1 MIVKTIKTR
10 VFEPPKDDLPSFIK
24 EALRRVKLKEKSI
37 IVITSKVVSI
47 GEGRCIRIDSVR
59 DKDELIRKE
68 ADYYLPREAS
78 PRGHVMLTMKNN
90 ILIPT
95 AGIDE
100 SNGKGFYILWPKN
113 PYQSAEKIYNLIKEE
128 FKLKEFGV
136 IISDSHC
143 VPLRWGVTG
152 IAMAYHGFLPLKDY
166 RQTKDIFG
174 RVLEITQVNIVDG
187 LSSAAVLI
195 MGEGAEQTP
204 IAIIE
209 DVDFIEF
216 KEFDP
221 QKENPLLIDKDEDI
235 YAPLIKSVD
244 WQTGL

>member
-24 EALRRVKLKEKSI
+24 EALSQVKLKEKSI
-37 IVITSKVVSI
+37 IVITSKIVSI
-47 GEGRCIRIDSVR
+47 GEGRCIKIDSVQ

-68 ADYYLPREAS
+68 ADYYLPRELS
-78 PRGHVMLTMKNN
+78 PGGHVMLTMKNN

-100 SNGKGFYILWPKN
+100 SNGKGYYILWPKN
-113 PYQSAEKIYNLIKEE
+113 PYQSTERIYNLIKEE

-152 IAMAYHGFLPLKDY
+152 IAMAYYGFLPLKDY
-166 RQTKDIFG
+166 RQTEDIFG
-174 RVLEITQVNIVDG
+174 RMLEITQVNIVDG
-187 LSSAAVLI
+187 LSSAAVLM

-209 DVDFIEF
+209 DIDFIQF

-221 QKENPLLIDKDEDI
+221 QKENPLLIDKDKDI
-235 YAPLIKSVD
+235 YAPLIKGVD
-244 WQTGL
+244 WKSGP

>member
-1 MIVKTIKTR
+1 
-10 VFEPPKDDLPSFIK
+10 
-24 EALRRVKLKEKSI
+24 
-37 IVITSKVVSI
+37 
-47 GEGRCIRIDSVR
+47 
-59 DKDELIRKE
+59 
-68 ADYYLPREAS
+68 
-78 PRGHVMLTMKNN
+78 MLTMKNN

-100 SNGKGFYILWPKN
+100 SNGKGYYILWPKN
-113 PYQSAEKIYNLIKEE
+113 PYQSAERIYNLIKEE
-128 FKLKEFGV
+128 FKLNNFGL

-152 IAMAYHGFLPLKDY
+152 IAMAYYGFYPLRDY

-174 RVLEITQVNIVDG
+174 RFLEITQVNIVDG
-187 LSSAAVLI
+187 LSSAAVLM

-209 DVDFIEF
+209 DIDFIQF

-235 YAPLIKSVD
+235 YAPLIKGVD
-244 WQTGL
+244 WKSGP

>member
-1 MIVKTIKTR
+1 M
-10 VFEPPKDDLPSFIK
+10 
-24 EALRRVKLKEKSI
+24 KLKEKSI

-47 GEGRCIRIDSVR
+47 GEGRCLKIDSVQ

-68 ADYYLPREAS
+68 ADYYLPRELS
-78 PRGHVMLTMKNN
+78 PGGHVMLTMKNN

-100 SNGKGFYILWPKN
+100 SNGKGYYILWPKN
-113 PYQSAEKIYNLIKEE
+113 PYQSTERIYNLIKEE

-136 IISDSHC
+136 IVPDSHC

-152 IAMAYHGFLPLKDY
+152 IAMAYYGFYPLRDY

-174 RVLEITQVNIVDG
+174 RMLEITQVNIVDG

-209 DVDFIEF
+209 DVDFIQF

-235 YAPLIKSVD
+235 YAPLIKGVD

>member
-1 MIVKTIKTR
+1 MIVRTIKTR
-10 VFEPPKDDLPSFIK
+10 VFEPPQDDLSSFIK
-24 EALRRVKLKEKSI
+24 EALCQVKLKEKSI
-37 IVITSKVVSI
+37 IVITSKVVSV
-47 GEGRCIRIDSVR
+47 GEGRCIKLDSVQN
-59 DKDELIRKE
+59 KDELIRKE

-78 PRGHVMLTMKNN
+78 PGGHVMLTIKNN

-100 SNGKGFYILWPKN
+100 SNGKGYYILWPKN

-136 IISDSHC
+136 ILSDSHC

-152 IAMAYHGFLPLKDY
+152 IAMAYYGFYPLRDY

-174 RVLEITQVNIVDG
+174 RMLEITQVNIVDG
-187 LSSAAVLI
+187 LSSAAVLM

-209 DVDFIEF
+209 DIDFIQF
-216 KEFDP
+216 KEFNP
-221 QKENPLLIDKDEDI
+221 QTENPLLIDKDEDI
-235 YAPLIKSVD
+235 YAPLIKGVD
-244 WQTGL
+244 WKSGL

>member
-1 MIVKTIKTR
+1 MIAKIIKTR
-10 VFEPPKDDLPSFIK
+10 VFEPPKDDLSSFIK
-24 EALRRVKLKEKSI
+24 EALCQVKLKEKSI

-47 GEGRCIRIDSVR
+47 GEGRCIKIDSVQ
-59 DKDELIRKE
+59 DKDELIKKE

-78 PRGHVMLTMKNN
+78 PGGHVMLTMKNN

-100 SNGKGFYILWPKN
+100 SNGKGYYILWPKN
-113 PYQSAEKIYNLIKEE
+113 PYQSAEKIYNLIK
-128 FKLKEFGV
+128 KEFGLKDFGV
-136 IISDSHC
+136 ILSDSHC

-152 IAMAYHGFLPLKDY
+152 IAMAYYGFYPLKDY
-166 RQTKDIFG
+166 RQTEDIFG
-174 RVLEITQVNIVDG
+174 RMLEITQVNIVDG

-209 DVDFIEF
+209 DVDFIQF

-221 QKENPLLIDKDEDI
+221 QKENPLLIDKNEDI
-235 YAPLIKSVD
+235 YAPLIKGVD
-244 WQTGL
+244 WKSGP